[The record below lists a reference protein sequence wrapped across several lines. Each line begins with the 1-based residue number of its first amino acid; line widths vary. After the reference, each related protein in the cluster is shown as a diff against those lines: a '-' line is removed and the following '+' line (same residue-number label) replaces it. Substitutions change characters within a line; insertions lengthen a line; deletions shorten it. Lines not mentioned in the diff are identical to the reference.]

1 MDLLMYVFFVIF
13 RRVERKVKIDEIRRK
28 YGKLNN

>member
-1 MDLLMYVFFVIF
+1 MYGYFVIF

>member
-1 MDLLMYVFFVIF
+1 MHGFFFVTF
-13 RRVERKVKIDEIRRK
+13 RRAERKAKTDEIRRK

>member
-1 MDLLMYVFFVIF
+1 MHVFFVIF
-13 RRVERKVKIDEIRRK
+13 RRAERKAKTDEIRRK